1 MSRYYEYRHLVTFQE
16 TNLVGNVYYA
26 NHISWQGRVRELFLR
41 DHAPTVVQE
50 LMNGLLIATTRVSC
64 DYLAELNVFD
74 EILIRMRLKEATQS
88 RLTLSYE
95 YWRQT
100 ARGEDLVARGEQ
112 QLACLRRTGTE
123 AIPTPIPTA
132 LHHALEPFRER

>member
-64 DYLAELNVFD
+64 DYLAELTVFD
-74 EILIRMRLKEATQS
+74 EILIRM
-88 RLTLSYE
+88 
-95 YWRQT
+95 
-100 ARGEDLVARGEQ
+100 
-112 QLACLRRTGTE
+112 
-123 AIPTPIPTA
+123 
-132 LHHALEPFRER
+132 